1 MITVMSFEIGKA
13 ANYHIAQGSAQVNIR
28 SIRVVSAQDTQ
39 VATR

>member
-1 MITVMSFEIGKA
+1 MITVMSLEIGKA